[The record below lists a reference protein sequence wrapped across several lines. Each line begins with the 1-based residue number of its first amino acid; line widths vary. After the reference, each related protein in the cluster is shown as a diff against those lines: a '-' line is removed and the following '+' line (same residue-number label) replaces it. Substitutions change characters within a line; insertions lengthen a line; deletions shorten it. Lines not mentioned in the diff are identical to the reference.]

1 MPTPL
6 DFPARGKIL
15 RIENNLIVFNP
26 AGTTY
31 ELHLVSATGE
41 LPTPSTQ
48 TVSCYVRAKARKVW
62 TMATGGNF
70 VTPIYGTPRVLQG
83 RVRYLEE
90 GLAVVQTGVP
100 IVLALPQES
109 EAFDLVNGPVI
120 PTGLI
125 NATLV
130 PGTTFEFAQVAV
142 AGI

>member
-31 ELHLVSATGE
+31 ELHLVSANGE
-41 LPTPSTQ
+41 LPTPSSQ
-48 TVSCYVRAKARKVW
+48 TISCHIRAKARKVW
-62 TMATGGNF
+62 TMASGGNF
-70 VTPIYGTPRVLQG
+70 VTPIYGTPRVIQG
-83 RVRYLEE
+83 RVRYLED
-90 GLAVVQTGVP
+90 GLAVVQAGAP
-100 IVLALPQES
+100 IILTLPAES

-120 PTGLI
+120 PTGQL

-130 PGTTFEFAQVAV
+130 PGTTFELARTPV
-142 AGI
+142 AGV